1 MSEKTGIFV
10 MASICVIVLFILVLK
25 QRAQFALNF
34 LVRLV
39 MGTIAILFLNDLLEK
54 QGLPLNVGLNAITLL
69 TTGSLGFP
77 GVALLY
83 GIEATKFL

>member
-10 MASICVIVLFILVLK
+10 MASICVLVLFILVLK

-39 MGTIAILFLNDLLEK
+39 MGTIVILFLNDLLEK